1 MAKAF
6 SAVKSDADDAALKS
20 DDDDIAPFDAAGW
33 LSRLTFRFALPLFR
47 VGFERPLVEG
57 DLPRLAERDRLPRQA
72 RRIGDAWARGARA
85 RRRAC
90 SRALAS
96 AFRRDLVV
104 SGLLFLVDFGAVVTQ
119 AAFARFDNLGPFIHC
134 LWASPVL
141 LAYCLA
147 LLADVVGWAAAAAG
161 CGVLV
166 ASVGLQAKLGFVFK
180 RLRARTAARTDARVR
195 TISEALTGI
204 LAVKAFAWE
213 GSFLER
219 VLAVRKGGGVHPLG
233 AALPRGDVGP
243 LLLHARRARRRG
255 SSPATR
261 RARVRGDGDG
271 EGGGDAVVEAVEA
284 AAVAVAVDAP
294 AVAEAVD
301 AAAVDAEDR
310 ETGGVAFG
318 TWLAYA
324 RRAGAL
330 SVVAVLLLFVVGQA
344 LLVYSDYYLLEW
356 ANGDDQRRAK
366 PMVTY
371 GCIAAATVVVALLRA
386 VAFFCRTIIAS
397 NRLHEDAV
405 RGVLR
410 SPLYWHH
417 AVPRGRVLNRL
428 SADVGNVDE
437 LLAQALFDLAQ
448 LGLMMGARPG
458 AVDLAIFV
466 AACVA
471 VPPLTSVT
479 LPLAYAFLRHKR
491 FVGRSMTELKRLEA
505 LTKSPAVSRFAD
517 TIAGLAELRAFGRE
531 AHARR
536 RLLAACDANARA
548 WYGWLLSQR
557 YLGFWLDFMCVAF
570 LACLVAL
577 AALLRADY
585 PRPLLALGLLYAV
598 QLAGSFQWT
607 VRQYALAESFMSSC
621 ERLLH
626 YDALPG
632 EDERSADA
640 ALAAWAPA
648 SGTITLE
655 DVRCRYRPG
664 SPDVVLGVSA
674 TLASGSNVGIVGRTG
689 SGKSSLLLSLNRLNL
704 VSGGAVRIDGV
715 DASTLPLAALRR
727 AVALIPQEPFLFQ
740 GTRRYNLDP
749 FGLRD
754 DATLA
759 GTLATLG
766 MGGAGLDDRVLENG
780 DNLSAGERQLTCVAR
795 ALLLD
800 RKVICLDEATASV
813 DADSDAAIQRALRA
827 APAFRAATLIVV
839 AHRIGTIIDSD
850 TILVLDAGRLVEA
863 GSPAELLADDASH
876 FAGLVKASGLGKSRS
891 SSNLP
896 GDTSS

>member
-1 MAKAF
+1 
-6 SAVKSDADDAALKS
+6 
-20 DDDDIAPFDAAGW
+20 
-33 LSRLTFRFALPLFR
+33 
-47 VGFERPLVEG
+47 
-57 DLPRLAERDRLPRQA
+57 
-72 RRIGDAWARGARA
+72 
-85 RRRAC
+85 
-90 SRALAS
+90 
-96 AFRRDLVV
+96 
-104 SGLLFLVDFGAVVTQ
+104 
-119 AAFARFDNLGPFIHC
+119 
-134 LWASPVL
+134 
-141 LAYCLA
+141 
-147 LLADVVGWAAAAAG
+147 
-161 CGVLV
+161 
-166 ASVGLQAKLGFVFK
+166 
-180 RLRARTAARTDARVR
+180 
-195 TISEALTGI
+195 
-204 LAVKAFAWE
+204 
-213 GSFLER
+213 
-219 VLAVRKGGGVHPLG
+219 
-233 AALPRGDVGP
+233 
-243 LLLHARRARRRG
+243 
-255 SSPATR
+255 
-261 RARVRGDGDG
+261 
-271 EGGGDAVVEAVEA
+271 
-284 AAVAVAVDAP
+284 
-294 AVAEAVD
+294 
-301 AAAVDAEDR
+301 
-310 ETGGVAFG
+310 
-318 TWLAYA
+318 
-324 RRAGAL
+324 
-330 SVVAVLLLFVVGQA
+330 
-344 LLVYSDYYLLEW
+344 
-356 ANGDDQRRAK
+356 
-366 PMVTY
+366 
-371 GCIAAATVVVALLRA
+371 
-386 VAFFCRTIIAS
+386 
-397 NRLHEDAV
+397 
-405 RGVLR
+405 
-410 SPLYWHH
+410 
-417 AVPRGRVLNRL
+417 
-428 SADVGNVDE
+428 
-437 LLAQALFDLAQ
+437 
-448 LGLMMGARPG
+448 
-458 AVDLAIFV
+458 
-466 AACVA
+466 

-577 AALLRADY
+577 AALLRSDY

-780 DNLSAGERQLTCVAR
+780 DNLSAGERQLTCAAR

-839 AHRIGTIIDSD
+839 AHRVGTIIDSD

-896 GDTSS
+896 GDTAPASS